1 MIFTIAGKELKA
13 LFASPLAWVVLTFVQ
28 VTLAFGYLK
37 RIDDFMQVQPQ
48 LVQMPNP
55 PGITELIAAP
65 IYATTAIIFLFAIPL
80 LAMRLIA
87 EERRNQTLV
96 LLLSAPISM
105 TEIALGKFVGLVAFL
120 WLIIGLAT
128 LMPVS
133 LLLGGRLDFGLLASL
148 VAGVALLA
156 ACFSAVALY
165 ASALT
170 AHPFVASIIAFGLL
184 LGMLLAGETAADGL
198 RARGW
203 AVPAELAQV
212 LSPLKNFESFAKGM
226 LDSYNVVCMLLLIAV
241 FLILTI
247 RRLDAARLGG

>member
-28 VTLAFGYLK
+28 VMLAYGFLK
-37 RIDDFMQVQPQ
+37 RIDDFMQIQPQ
-48 LVQMPNP
+48 LIQVPNP
-55 PGITELIAAP
+55 PGITELVAAP
-65 IYATTAIIFLFAIPL
+65 VFATTAIIFLFAIPL

-96 LLLSAPISM
+96 LLLSAPLSM
-105 TEIALGKFVGLVAFL
+105 TEIALGKFLGLMTFLLLIVGLA
-120 WLIIGLAT
+120 A

-148 VAGVALLA
+148 VIGVALLA

-165 ASALT
+165 ASCLT
-170 AHPFVASIIAFGLL
+170 AQPFVAAMIAFGLL

-198 RARGW
+198 RGRGW
-203 AVPAELAQV
+203 AVPAEIAQV

-226 LDSYNVVCMLLLIAV
+226 LDSYNVICMLLLIAV

-247 RRLDAARLGG
+247 RRLDAVRLRG